1 MGRKGQDRGEKTNVS
16 YALSHLRAVAG
27 SLVAVRCGS
36 GFDGRRRTRLLG
48 SARRAGPPAVRL
60 LGRAIGTGA
69 DAEAAWACWL
79 LVRLDD
85 ALARRELAR
94 LLADRSLADAR
105 KAALLASYGEVTDA
119 RTRPS
124 RAEARL
130 DGEVH
135 GLLDSLRTP
144 AEMDDAAALVLAQ
157 VPPDELDAFCAELS
171 LRGGA
176 RAEALVRAIASRAMR
191 PLAGSAGDVAAP
203 LEAVPPRHGPPREA
217 LREALHTAPDDA
229 GLHTAFGLLLLDQG
243 ELSRATFHLERAAAI
258 APDAAIHHWNL
269 AVVAQRGRRQ
279 GRMYLALLAYLERA
293 ERARG
298 HKARRRAARAVVVA
312 YNAAVRHALPG
323 VRPPDLARGED
334 IFGRA
339 YAALVA
345 GDTGAAAEGFLR
357 VLKLVPAHAPS
368 WAHLGTAYA
377 QLGMRDEAR
386 DCLERALSLQPGT
399 ATAIRRLEE
408 V

>member
-1 MGRKGQDRGEKTNVS
+1 MGRKSREGDEKANVS

-36 GFDGRRRTRLLG
+36 SFDGQRRTRLLG
-48 SARRAGPPAVRL
+48 SARRAGAPAVRL
-60 LGRAIGTGA
+60 LGRAISAGA

-94 LLADRSLADAR
+94 LLADRTLADAR
-105 KAALLASYGEVTDA
+105 KAAVLASYGEVTEA

-124 RAEARL
+124 RSEARL
-130 DGEVH
+130 DGEVR
-135 GLLDSLRTP
+135 GLLDSLGTP

-176 RAEALVRAIASRAMR
+176 RAPALVRAIASRAMR
-191 PLAGSAGDVAAP
+191 PLAGSSGDVAIP
-203 LEAVPPRHGPPREA
+203 LEPMAPRRAPPSDA
-217 LREALHTAPDDA
+217 LRDALRTEPDDA
-229 GLHTAFGLLLLDQG
+229 GLHTAFGLLLLGGG

-258 APDAAIHHWNL
+258 APDAALHHWNL
-269 AVVAQRGRRQ
+269 AVVAQRSRRQ
-279 GRMYLALLAYLERA
+279 GRMYLALLAYLDRA
-293 ERARG
+293 DRARG
-298 HKARRRAARAVVVA
+298 HKARRRTARAVVQA
-312 YNAAVRHALPG
+312 YDAAVRHALPG
-323 VRPPDLARGED
+323 VRPSDLARGED

-345 GDTGAAAEGFLR
+345 GDTGSAAEGFLR

-377 QLGMRDEAR
+377 QLGMRKEAR
-386 DCLERALSLQPGT
+386 DCLSRALSLQPGT
-399 ATAIRRLEE
+399 ATAMRRLEE
-408 V
+408 L

>member
-1 MGRKGQDRGEKTNVS
+1 MGRKSHDGDEKINVS

-36 GFDGRRRTRLLG
+36 GFDDKRRTRLLA
-48 SARRAGPPAVRL
+48 SARRAGTPAVRL
-60 LGRAIGTGA
+60 LGRAIASGA

-79 LVRLDD
+79 LCRLDD

-94 LLADRSLADAR
+94 LLADRAVADTR
-105 KAALLASYGEVTDA
+105 KAALLASYGELTEA
-119 RTRPS
+119 RTRPA
-124 RAEARL
+124 RNEARL
-130 DGEVH
+130 DGEVQ
-135 GLLDSLRTP
+135 GLLDSLATP

-176 RAEALVRAIASRAMR
+176 RAQALVRAIASRAMR
-191 PLAGSAGDVAAP
+191 PLAGSAGDVATP
-203 LEAVPPRHGPPREA
+203 LEAVLPRRVPPPEA
-217 LREALHTAPDDA
+217 LREALRGEPDDA
-229 GLHTAFGLLLLDQG
+229 ALHTAFGLQLLDKG

-258 APDAAIHHWNL
+258 APDAAVYHWNL
-269 AVVAQRGRRQ
+269 AVVAQRSRRQ
-279 GRMYLALLAYLERA
+279 GRMYLALVAYLDRA
-293 ERARG
+293 ERTRG
-298 HKARRRAARAVVVA
+298 HQARRRAARAIVVA

-323 VRPPDLARGED
+323 VRPADLARGED

-345 GDTGAAAEGFLR
+345 GDAGAAAEGFLR

-377 QLGMRDEAR
+377 QLGMREEAR

-408 V
+408 I